1 MISLSEFTNASV
13 SYKSNEDYKKL
24 LGSLIVDRGIL
35 KNNKK
40 LFYTDADLQVYD
52 VFRVLDESYFKK
64 FKPFEFKKI
73 EFSYDKGMIKEFFDN
88 KPFMLE
94 LPICRN
100 GKDITDNFIQHWLG
114 PMAKERMIDDIMFSI
129 VKTICYSV

>member
-13 SYKSNEDYKKL
+13 SHKSNEDYKKL

-73 EFSYDKGMIKEFFDN
+73 EFSYDKGMIKIWD
-88 KPFMLE
+88 
-94 LPICRN
+94 C
-100 GKDITDNFIQHWLG
+100 GQ
-114 PMAKERMIDDIMFSI
+114 AKY
-129 VKTICYSV
+129 VKTYL